1 MGRPPLRR
9 GPTGRGVVDGWMA
22 MPDGLT
28 PAIRLC
34 CSPGLHLFS
43 CFVSSV
49 SKHFRWIAQLFKK
62 SLQSSITLILLFL
75 QKRPFPSLWLGSG
88 LSSKRVSSVWDPNPF
103 LFHPSELQESS
114 CSCWLPYH
122 VRRAAPDLS
131 GRVQYV
137 RRLHQAAAH
146 RSMKGAEHQRP
157 LLLCIQRGAG

>member
-22 MPDGLT
+22 MPGGLT

-62 SLQSSITLILLFL
+62 SLQFSITLILLFL
-75 QKRPFPSLWLGSG
+75 QKRPFPSFWLGSG

-122 VRRAAPDLS
+122 VCRAAPDLS

-137 RRLHQAAAH
+137 HRLHQAAGH
-146 RSMKGAEHQRP
+146 RSMKGAEHQRL